1 MLNIKIQPRQFL
13 LMASMLLMVILFAAC
28 QSDARQNTP
37 TSSVSP
43 SFIPTKTNT
52 PTVTQ
57 TFTITPSPTATSTPT
72 ITPSPTPQRLAYEPI
87 TSENVRDL
95 SVLVSKRTGHYYD
108 FIDNELF
115 LTISDNNVCIANI
128 FEPYTEKCTHF
139 SDEKKNY
146 WAESISPDLSL
157 LATTDVQDN
166 VYLWDLENEELVT
179 IIKAPKFYSF
189 DYRMPRFVSNEHL
202 VFLDVQTIDK
212 NSHFKTSLWSVDLQK
227 TVKEFD
233 DREISVYYYIDA
245 QIASKS
251 GKLIGVYKNNDL
263 GKNILEIWDTQNL
276 SLVQEIE
283 LHDQIDSVHISS
295 SGTYVVVIGS
305 RPNYQN
311 IHVYRIEDGEYVFS
325 GKSAGDDI
333 EDFAFSSDEAFFT
346 YVSRAN
352 DVKIW
357 ETEDWTL
364 DRIVTGNPRY
374 GYSKILFSPN
384 GEYLLAAPN
393 DFDDHKNFVW
403 DLKTGQI
410 IGRPLG
416 SRGGIGGF
424 MGGFSLDSEYLV
436 VESWAEILAYRVKDM
451 QKISSHNKRYG
462 RPLIFSPQGNY
473 LASGARGGIVL
484 LWDAHTG
491 EFVRQI
497 GEYDYTIYYLGMN
510 NLIEE
515 IAFSPTEEV
524 IAVGTWSGEI
534 SLWDV
539 QTGERLFS
547 LKEGVGPGEGPDIH
561 RSLDDLIFSHDGSMI
576 AARNGPVI
584 SVWEGDSG
592 KLLTDIFEGCPHLG
606 GSRQLYRMPS
616 LSFSPDD
623 EYLSGDCAGYYVDG
637 CLENDQERCGT
648 VWKQISYNSEDIYYR
663 DESEDIFPWHENIHL
678 PKIEVKNRESYHCD
692 YNSYGYHPHH
702 QQLKFVYWSPCDWDG
717 DPYIQVYKNQKGG
730 QMILE
735 IPGGNIE
742 DNKGIDIAFSP
753 DDTLVAITRDRS
765 FQIWGIEP

>member
-1 MLNIKIQPRQFL
+1 
-13 LMASMLLMVILFAAC
+13 MASMLLMVILFAAC

-57 TFTITPSPTATSTPT
+57 TFTSTPPPTITNTPT

-87 TSENVRDL
+87 IPGNVRDL

-108 FIDNELF
+108 FIDNEHF

-146 WAESISPDLSL
+146 QAESISPDLSL

-166 VYLWDLENEELVT
+166 IYVWDLENEKLLT
-179 IIKAPKFYSF
+179 IIEAPKFHSF
-189 DYRMPRFVSNEHL
+189 DYRIPRFISNDYL
-202 VFLDVQTIDK
+202 VFLDAQNIDQK
-212 NSHFKTSLWSVDLQK
+212 TYFKTSLWSVDLQK
-227 TVKEFD
+227 TVKKFD

-245 QIASKS
+245 QVASKR

-333 EDFAFSSDEAFFT
+333 EDFAFSSDEALFT

-352 DVKIW
+352 DVNIW

-364 DRIVTGNPRY
+364 ERIVTGNPRY

-393 DFDDHKNFVW
+393 DSGQIKFEAPDNKNFVW
-403 DLKTGQI
+403 DLKTGDI

-416 SRGGIGGF
+416 SQGGL
-424 MGGFSLDSEYLV
+424 MGGFSPDSEYLV
-436 VESWAEILAYRVKDM
+436 LESWTEILTYRVNDM
-451 QKISSHNKRYG
+451 QTLTKQNKIYG
-462 RPLIFSPQGNY
+462 KPLLFSPQGNY

-497 GEYDYTIYYLGMN
+497 GEYDYTRYYLGMS
-510 NLIEE
+510 NLTVE
-515 IAFSPTEEV
+515 IAFSPAEEV

-539 QTGERLFS
+539 QTGERLVI
-547 LKEGVGPGEGPDIH
+547 LKEGVGPGESPDRNRRLTH
-561 RSLDDLIFSHDGSMI
+561 LIFSHDGSMI
-576 AARNGPVI
+576 AARNGPII
-584 SVWEGDSG
+584 SIWKVSNG
-592 KLLTDIFEGCPHLG
+592 KILTGIIESCQYK
-606 GSRQLYRMPS
+606 GSSYQYYELPV

-623 EYLSGDCAGYYVDG
+623 QYLSGDCAGYYVDG
-637 CLENDQERCGT
+637 CIENDRDRCGT
-648 VWKQISYNSEDIYYR
+648 IWKQISYNSEDIHYR
-663 DESEDIFPWHENIHL
+663 DESEDIFPWHEDIHL
-678 PKIEVKNRESYHCD
+678 PQIQIRMKESYHCRHF
-692 YNSYGYHPHH
+692 SYAFHPNN
-702 QQLKFVYWSPCDWDG
+702 QRLKLVYWSPCYG
-717 DPYIQVYKNQKGG
+717 NNRDPYIQVYENREEGH
-730 QMILE
+730 MIRE
-735 IPGGNIE
+735 IPGG
-742 DNKGIDIAFSP
+742 DLTSFQALDIAFSP
-753 DDTLVAITRDRS
+753 DDTLVAITRDNS